1 MASLCPPVYII
12 QQLDW
17 MNREVGF
24 DDWVVQEQSG
34 ESRFMR
40 VMPQGIDILAR
51 THV

>member
-17 MNREVGF
+17 MIREVGL

-40 VMPQGIDILAR
+40 VIPQGIDILAR